1 MAACAPSGQHL
12 LAEGAWE
19 GVMAES
25 PAGSNG
31 FGYDPI
37 FFDKELGRTAAQMS
51 REEKNS
57 RSHRARAVAA
67 LLEQWPAFW
76 QAWLAGR

>member
-1 MAACAPSGQHL
+1 
-12 LAEGAWE
+12 
-19 GVMAES
+19 MAES